1 MERTGENFPSI
12 GFLLVHPI
20 YLDLAPLFS
29 LASISALFTVFINT
43 SAALTFMSVHLRA
56 STFLY
61 IQAKSKIEL
70 KVLLCYTESLENKKM
85 PDSSLFSVAKFLLR
99 KVFVPCPFICILS
112 VSEWRK
118 ETKQK
123 RKVRIKTRG

>member
-1 MERTGENFPSI
+1 M
-12 GFLLVHPI
+12 HPI
-20 YLDLAPLFS
+20 YLDLTPLFS

-99 KVFVPCPFICILS
+99 KVFVPCPFICIIS
-112 VSEWRK
+112 VAEWE
-118 ETKQK
+118 ETKTK